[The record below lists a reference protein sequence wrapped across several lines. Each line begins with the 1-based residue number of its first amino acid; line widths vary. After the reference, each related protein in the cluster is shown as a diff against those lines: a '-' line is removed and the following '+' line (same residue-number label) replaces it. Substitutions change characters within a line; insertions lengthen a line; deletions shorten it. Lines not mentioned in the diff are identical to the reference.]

1 LAEATGSTGSSADE
15 GPAGPPDETP
25 DGSQERGKTVH
36 GEAANAGHRVLAPDD
51 AEVEAYLE
59 AALKA
64 PPPERSP
71 DDRPAGADQAPAGT
85 VAVLDFGGQF
95 AQLIARR
102 VRELDVYSELLP
114 HDTTFEELERRGTRA
129 IILSGGP
136 MSVYDPDAPR
146 PDPAIWSGKIPV
158 LGICYGAQMMALE
171 LGGDVLPA
179 DRREYGPANVTI
191 TDEVGLFENIDREQ
205 PVWMSHGDSITR
217 LPEGFR
223 ATAQSDSTPYAGLA
237 APDRNLYGIQ
247 FHPEVVHTPRG
258 RQVLRNFVEGIAGIA
273 PTWTAA
279 NFIDTTV
286 AGIRERVDR
295 HAERTSSDGLVICAL
310 SGGVDSAVAA
320 ALVHRAVGDRLTCI
334 YVDHGLMRKKESEL
348 LRVTFERDLGM
359 NLVMVDARD
368 RFLARLVGVEDP
380 EEKRRI
386 IGDEFIRVF
395 EEEAAKLGSID
406 FLTQGTLY
414 PDVIESATSETKT
427 AQKIKTHHNVG
438 GLPADLRF
446 QLIEPLRYLFKDEV
460 RKVGLEMGLP
470 EAMVLRQPFPG
481 PGLAIRIIGE
491 VTSERLETL
500 READWIVID
509 EIKGANL
516 YRSLW
521 QSFAILTPVR
531 SVGVMGDGR
540 TYANVVAIR
549 AVTSEDGMTA
559 DWAKLPYDVLG
570 KISAR
575 IVNEVPGVNRVVYD
589 ISSKPPATIEWE

>member
-1 LAEATGSTGSSADE
+1 LSDGQAVDRTGPGAR
-15 GPAGPPDETP
+15 
-25 DGSQERGKTVH
+25 RGKTVH
-36 GEAANAGHRVLAPDD
+36 GDAANAGHRILAPDD

-59 AALKA
+59 TALKA
-64 PPPERSP
+64 PGPDRSP
-71 DDRPAGADQAPAGT
+71 DDRPGAGQGGADEDGGGPDT
-85 VAVLDFGGQF
+85 VVILDFGSQF

-102 VRELDVYSELLP
+102 VRELNVYSELLP
-114 HDTTFEELERRGTRA
+114 HDTPWAEIERRKPKA
-129 IILSGGP
+129 VILSGGP
-136 MSVYDPDAPR
+136 NSVYDPGAPL
-146 PDPAIWSGKIPV
+146 PDSGVWSGRIPV
-158 LGICYGAQMMALE
+158 LGICYGAQLMARE

-179 DRREYGPANVTI
+179 GRREYGPASVTI
-191 TDEVGLFENIDREQ
+191 TSEDGLFTGLDREQ

-223 ATAQSDSTPYAGLA
+223 ATAQTDSSPLAGFADPSRGLYA
-237 APDRNLYGIQ
+237 IQ
-247 FHPEVVHTPRG
+247 FHPEVAHTPRG
-258 RQVLRNFVEGIAGIA
+258 RDILRNFVIGIAGA
-273 PTWTAA
+273 RATWTPA
-279 NFIDTTV
+279 NFIDSTV
-286 AGIRERVDR
+286 AEIRARVDA
-295 HAERTSSDGLVICAL
+295 HALATDSDGLVICAL

-334 YVDHGLMRKKESEL
+334 YVDHGLMRKRESEL
-348 LRVTFERDLGM
+348 LRQTFEANLGM
-359 NLVMVDARD
+359 RLVMVDARG
-368 RFLARLVGVEDP
+368 RFLARLAGVEDP
-380 EEKRRI
+380 EQKRKI

-395 EEEAAKLGSID
+395 EEEATKLGRID

-414 PDVIESATSETKT
+414 PDVIESATSETKA

-446 QLIEPLRYLFKDEV
+446 KLIEPLRYLFKDEV
-460 RKVGLEMGLP
+460 RAVGIEMGLP
-470 EAMVLRQPFPG
+470 EAMVQRQPFPG

-491 VTSERLETL
+491 VTAERLETL

-509 EIKGANL
+509 EIKAAGL
-516 YRSLW
+516 YRSVW

-549 AVTSEDGMTA
+549 AVTSDDGMTA

-570 KISAR
+570 KISSR
-575 IVNEVPGVNRVVYD
+575 IVNEVAGVNRVVYV